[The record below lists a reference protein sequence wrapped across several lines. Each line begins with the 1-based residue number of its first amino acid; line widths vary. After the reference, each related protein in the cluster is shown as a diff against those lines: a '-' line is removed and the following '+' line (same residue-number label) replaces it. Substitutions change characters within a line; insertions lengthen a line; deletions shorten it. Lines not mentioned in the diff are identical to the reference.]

1 MFTPFSWLGRLGNL
15 STPKLVAIISFF
27 GQLYFFVPVMT
38 PYLQNKG
45 LSLAQ
50 IAGMQ
55 TMLMVSMLVM
65 EIPTGVL
72 ADRVG
77 HRRSYQVSL
86 FMAALGEAIT
96 LLADTYPEFLLGQ
109 VVAGTGFAFASGSVD
124 ALVYESLPHSDRG
137 LRMQRAKGQIGA
149 AIQLAA
155 LIAYSIGGWIT
166 RELTME
172 RMRFTLKLDVIFVG
186 FSALLA
192 LALRE
197 PVREVVAERMRSLD
211 LLKTGWRNLRSNKT
225 LQRLMLISI
234 VTNAFV
240 AHLLIFYQDY
250 FLRSG
255 VPAIWLGMGLALGSG
270 AAFFT
275 QLHAWRLS
283 VWLGER
289 KALLVATGVP
299 GVLYLLMAVVNDPA
313 WAVVLFIAQ
322 WGAVQVAIPLFSGM
336 YNEHLEEGARAT
348 SLSLINGL
356 VTVYIGIGGVVL
368 GWMAEISLS
377 MMFAILGIIII
388 LGAMVIR
395 PLQPGADSVPN
406 S

>member
-1 MFTPFSWLGRLGNL
+1 MFTPFSWFGRLGNL
-15 STPKLVAIISFF
+15 STPKLVALISFF

-72 ADRVG
+72 ADRLG

-86 FMAALGEAIT
+86 AMAALGEVIT
-96 LLADTYPEFLLGQ
+96 LLANSYPEFMLGQ
-109 VVAGTGFAFASGSVD
+109 IVAGTGFAFASGSVD
-124 ALVYESLPHSDRG
+124 ALVYESLPEGDRG

-172 RMRFTLKLDVIFVG
+172 RMRFTLKLDVIFVS

-192 LALRE
+192 LILRE
-197 PVREVVAERMRSLD
+197 PIREIVAERMRSLD
-211 LLKTGWRNLRSNKT
+211 LLATGWRNLKSNKA

-250 FLRSG
+250 FIRSN

-270 AAFFT
+270 VAFFT
-275 QLHAWRLS
+275 QLHAWRLT

-299 GVLYLLMAVVNDPA
+299 GVLYLLMAVTHHPA
-313 WAVVLFIAQ
+313 IAVVLFVAQ
-322 WGAVQVAIPLFSGM
+322 WGAVQVAMPLFSGM
-336 YNEHLEEGARAT
+336 YNEHIKEGARAT

-356 VTVYIGIGGVVL
+356 VTVYIGIGGVLLGWFAEWNLSAMFAVL
-368 GWMAEISLS
+368 GV
-377 MMFAILGIIII
+377 IIIA
-388 LGAMVIR
+388 GAVLVK
-395 PLQPGADSVPN
+395 PVTVQAQ
-406 S
+406 